1 MSSPVFSHSYQLCLI
16 VVVFSEEFR
25 ISFPIKF
32 SLKKDN
38 NQDKVMLVSQQV
50 PHTVQVTIC
59 LHYRGLSELLEGLGP
74 GDGKAPTKLIVVHK
88 EVWASLAK

>member
-1 MSSPVFSHSYQLCLI
+1 M
-16 VVVFSEEFR
+16 
-25 ISFPIKF
+25 
-32 SLKKDN
+32 DN

-88 EVWASLAK
+88 DIWASLAK